1 MLFTVLI
8 CCFILLMGLYIDQV
22 ISNAVDFMYQI
33 FSDQF
38 VNQPHIF
45 INSDPEKLKEYCPA
59 GIDQM
64 LALNQILSFFDIVI
78 ILACV
83 GYFTAVVQKLTVMR
97 LKDNVD
103 LQIGRISLEI
113 SVVLVSLVYIYIKFT
128 NPQNNMLTDMCSTV
142 LTISPDEAGEV
153 NYVYALLSQTD
164 GSLNFQIIISAL
176 MIQYSFMMIIMLQR
190 TPKLGELIMMVSEMI
205 SELRKFIIT
214 FGLLI
219 IAFIIVGRQLN
230 REIKMEE
237 SSFFQIILDIFDGL
251 NGKQDF
257 DDFTYPEGKIFIT
270 FFVYIFNILLLS
282 FLVAMFINRYKVVFK
297 NLDALRRMNI
307 IKLKNSSSFDK
318 VIGGVSITFFPIS
331 IILLPFIPAVVMV
344 KSERLNDFILKMQYV
359 ILVIFYCVI
368 AVVLSAPIFPLLYF
382 KAVLNSIFILMN
394 NKREVYKGQNIVN
407 MTLTVLFCPVLMVL
421 SFLVDLLSLPSLLL
435 RDERHFEFKY
445 QQSLEILTDTQV

>member
-1 MLFTVLI
+1 
-8 CCFILLMGLYIDQV
+8 
-22 ISNAVDFMYQI
+22 
-33 FSDQF
+33 
-38 VNQPHIF
+38 
-45 INSDPEKLKEYCPA
+45 
-59 GIDQM
+59 
-64 LALNQILSFFDIVI
+64 
-78 ILACV
+78 
-83 GYFTAVVQKLTVMR
+83 
-97 LKDNVD
+97 
-103 LQIGRISLEI
+103 
-113 SVVLVSLVYIYIKFT
+113 
-128 NPQNNMLTDMCSTV
+128 
-142 LTISPDEAGEV
+142 
-153 NYVYALLSQTD
+153 
-164 GSLNFQIIISAL
+164 

-394 NKREVYKGQNIVN
+394 NKREVYKG
-407 MTLTVLFCPVLMVL
+407 
-421 SFLVDLLSLPSLLL
+421 
-435 RDERHFEFKY
+435 
-445 QQSLEILTDTQV
+445 